1 MLIWGMEYR
10 RLGKSGLQV
19 SALSLGSW
27 LTFGNQISDKVAD
40 ELMGIAYDAGVNFF
54 DNAEGYAE
62 GKSEIVMGK
71 ILKSQNWSR
80 DSFVV
85 SSKVFFG
92 AANKGP
98 NQMGLSRKH
107 VIEACNAALK
117 RLQVD
122 YLDLYF
128 CHRPDKQT
136 PIEETVWAMNSLL
149 QQGKILYWGTSEW
162 SASEIMEA
170 ISIAKQLNLIGP
182 TMEQPQ
188 YNLLERNKMENEY
201 LHLFKTHGLGTTI
214 WSPLASGLLSGKYT
228 NGDTKGTRLDLKGME
243 WLKDR
248 TLAADRMNKVQ
259 SLQKLADQL
268 EVPMA
273 RLSLAW
279 CLKNPNVS
287 TVILGASKADQL
299 KDNLT
304 ILDAIPVLTDS
315 VMDNIDAIMGTK
327 PAVPA
332 F

>member
-1 MLIWGMEYR
+1 MEYR
-10 RLGKSGLQV
+10 RLGKSGLQL
-19 SALSLGSW
+19 SSLSLGSW
-27 LTFGNQISDKVAD
+27 LTFGQQISDKVAD

-71 ILKSQNWSR
+71 ILKAHQWERESY
-80 DSFVV
+80 VV

-92 AANKGP
+92 TENKGP
-98 NQMGLSRKH
+98 NRVGLSRKH

-128 CHRPDKQT
+128 CHRPDKNT
-136 PIEETVWAMNSLL
+136 PIEETVWAMNTLL

-170 ISIAKQLNLIGP
+170 IRVARQYNLIGP

-188 YNLLERNKMENEY
+188 YNLIERNKLENEY
-201 LHLFKTHGLGTTI
+201 LLLFKEYGLGTTI

-228 NGDTKGTRLDLKGME
+228 SGEAKNTRLDMKGLE
-243 WLKDR
+243 WLKESA
-248 TLAADRMNKVQ
+248 LAEE
-259 SLQKLADQL
+259 KLAKVKKLQVLADDL
-268 EVPMA
+268 NVPLA
-273 RLSLAW
+273 KLSLAW

-287 TVILGASKADQL
+287 TVILGASKVEQL
-299 KDNLT
+299 KENLT
-304 ILDAIPVLTDS
+304 TLDVFPLLTDE
-315 VMDNIDAIMGTK
+315 VMENIEKVMQTK
-327 PAVPA
+327 PLLPL

>member
-1 MLIWGMEYR
+1 MEYR

-27 LTFGNQISDKVAD
+27 LTFGQQISDQTAD

-71 ILKSQNWSR
+71 ILKARKWER
-80 DSFVV
+80 ESFVV

-92 AANKGP
+92 TENKGP
-98 NQMGLSRKH
+98 NRMGLSRKH
-107 VIEACNAALK
+107 VIEACHGALK

-128 CHRPDKQT
+128 CHRPDKNT
-136 PIEETVWAMNSLL
+136 PIEETVWAMNTLL

-170 ISIAKQLNLIGP
+170 IRVARQYNLIGP

-188 YNLLERNKMENEY
+188 YNLLERHKMENEY
-201 LHLFKTHGLGTTI
+201 LLLFKEYGLGTTI

-228 NGDTKGTRLDLKGME
+228 SGVTKDTRLELKGME
-243 WLKDR
+243 WLKDAV
-248 TLAADRMNKVQ
+248 LNEEKLKKAEK
-259 SLQKLADQL
+259 LQGLADQL
-268 EVPMA
+268 NIPLA
-273 RLSLAW
+273 KLSLAW

-287 TVILGASKADQL
+287 TVILGASKTAQL
-299 KDNLT
+299 KENLT
-304 ILDAIPVLTDS
+304 TLEVLPLLTEEVMTAIED
-315 VMDNIDAIMGTK
+315 IMQTK
-327 PAVPA
+327 PHLPQ

>member
-1 MLIWGMEYR
+1 MEYR

-27 LTFGNQISDKVAD
+27 LTFGQQISDKTAD

-62 GKSEIVMGK
+62 GKSEEVMGK
-71 ILKSQNWSR
+71 ILKSRKWER
-80 DSFVV
+80 ESFVV

-92 AANKGP
+92 TENKGP
-98 NQMGLSRKH
+98 NRVGLSRKH

-128 CHRPDKQT
+128 CHRPDKNT
-136 PIEETVWAMNSLL
+136 PIEETVWAMNTLL

-170 ISIAKQLNLIGP
+170 IGVAKQYNLIGP

-201 LHLFKTHGLGTTI
+201 LLLFKEYGLGTTI

-228 NGDTKGTRLDLKGME
+228 SGITKDTRLELKGME
-243 WLKDR
+243 WLKDAV
-248 TLAADRMNKVQ
+248 LNEEKLKKAEK
-259 SLQKLADQL
+259 LQGLADEL
-268 EVPMA
+268 NIPLA
-273 RLSLAW
+273 KLSLAW

-287 TVILGASKADQL
+287 TVILGASKTAQL
-299 KDNLT
+299 KENLT
-304 ILDAIPVLTDS
+304 TLEVFPLLTEEVLTS
-315 VMDNIDAIMGTK
+315 IEEIMQTK
-327 PAVPA
+327 PHLPH

>member
-1 MLIWGMEYR
+1 MEYR

-19 SALSLGSW
+19 SALSFGSW

-40 ELMGIAYDAGVNFF
+40 ELMGVAYDAGVNFF

-62 GKSEIVMGK
+62 GKSEIVMGN
-71 ILKSQNWSR
+71 ILKNKGWER
-80 DSFVV
+80 ESFVV

-92 AANKGP
+92 TENKGA
-98 NQMGLSRKH
+98 NRVGLSRKH

-128 CHRPDKQT
+128 CHRPDKNT
-136 PIEETVWAMNSLL
+136 PIEETVWAMNTLL

-162 SASEIMEA
+162 SAAEIMEA
-170 ISIAKQLNLIGP
+170 IAIAKQYNLIGP

-188 YNLLERNKMENEY
+188 YNLFERNKLEKEF
-201 LHLFKTHGLGTTI
+201 LHLFNNHGLGTTI
-214 WSPLASGLLSGKYT
+214 WSPLASGILSGKYT
-228 NGDTKGTRLDLKGME
+228 NSGVEGTRLGMAGLE

-248 TLAADRMNKVQ
+248 TLAADRMEKAEK
-259 SLQKLADQL
+259 LQQLADQL
-268 EVPMA
+268 GIPLA
-273 RLSLAW
+273 KLSIAW

-287 TVILGASKADQL
+287 TVILGASKVPQL
-299 KDNLT
+299 QENLQ
-304 ILDAIPVLTDS
+304 VLEVLPLLTEE
-315 VMDNIDAIMGTK
+315 VLAEIEGIVANKPK
-327 PAVPA
+327 PAD